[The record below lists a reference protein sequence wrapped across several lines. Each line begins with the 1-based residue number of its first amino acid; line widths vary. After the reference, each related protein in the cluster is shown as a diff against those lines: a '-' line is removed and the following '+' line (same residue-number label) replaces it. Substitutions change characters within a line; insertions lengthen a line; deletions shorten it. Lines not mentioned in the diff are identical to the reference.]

1 MLIIYIITIIILTV
15 LVFLGDYQIN
25 KNTIVSALIKS
36 FLFILSSIG
45 IAYLILYLRGDLSSI
60 PKNNNNNNDNDSDNK
75 NNKLNFKNAQKD
87 LLKAIQTTTNTIPG
101 KINQKLQKDENFF
114 SNFITN

>member
-25 KNTIVSALIKS
+25 QNTIVSALIKS
-36 FLFILSSIG
+36 FLFILCSIG

-60 PKNNNNNNDNDSDNK
+60 PKNNNNNNNNNNNDSDNK
-75 NNKLNFKNAQKD
+75 NNENANKNILNAIKN
-87 LLKAIQTTTNTIPG
+87 TTDTIPG
-101 KINQKLQKDENFF
+101 EINQNLQKDENFF